1 MIMIGRD
8 GLFSPF
14 RLGDGLLFRK
24 TSITTVLW
32 PLESRISRVDVT
44 KVSFACGGDVWAEWK
59 VVQGMLNRFS
69 SVHSALGGQQTEPAA

>member
-1 MIMIGRD
+1 MTMIARD

-24 TSITTVLW
+24 ISVTTVKW
-32 PLESRISRVDVT
+32 PSESRISNVDVT